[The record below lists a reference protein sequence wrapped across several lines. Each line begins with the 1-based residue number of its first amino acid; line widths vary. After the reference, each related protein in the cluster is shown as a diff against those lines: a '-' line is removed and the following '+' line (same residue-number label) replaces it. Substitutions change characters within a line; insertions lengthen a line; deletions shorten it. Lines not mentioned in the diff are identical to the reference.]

1 MAKRSFMKSKVQSKP
16 STFFIVAGIILV
28 CLILAITG
36 LRVPVPGQ
44 TETLQLYNI
53 SEIRF
58 GIDIVGGVDAVFAAK
73 DYDGTPTAADL
84 AAARSIIELRMDNLA
99 ILDREITVDETHG
112 RIIVRYPWKS
122 GETDFDPAKALR
134 ELGEMALLS
143 FTEPDGTVVLTG
155 ADVARSVAG
164 FDPTNNEPIVQLELK
179 PDGAVKFAE
188 ATARLIGQPITISMD
203 EIEIS
208 APVVRTAID
217 GGNAVISNIG
227 SIQEAV
233 ALAEKINAGALP
245 FALEAI
251 SSRSISPTLGQNA
264 LNVMTQ
270 AGLVAFLLICLFM
283 IVRYRLPGII
293 ASIALLGQ
301 ITGILLA
308 ITIPQQTLT
317 LQGIAGIILSI
328 GMGVD
333 ASIIIAERIKEELRN
348 GSGLQLALTNG
359 FARALSAV
367 IDGNVTLAISAAIL
381 MIFGSGSM
389 LSFGYSLLSGVIFN
403 GLTAVIASR
412 FMLGSLSQF
421 KPLKNTWLYGAG
433 RVKANV

>member
-1 MAKRSFMKSKVQSKP
+1 MLFRS
-16 STFFIVAGIILV
+16 
-28 CLILAITG
+28 
-36 LRVPVPGQ
+36 
-44 TETLQLYNI
+44 
-53 SEIRF
+53 
-58 GIDIVGGVDAVFAAK
+58 
-73 DYDGTPTAADL
+73 
-84 AAARSIIELRMDNLA
+84 
-99 ILDREITVDETHG
+99 THG